1 MKNKVAIIGVGTQGS
16 MIAFRNAVYGKEVT
30 AYSRNL
36 SSRERCAERIER
48 FLEFYVQTG
57 RLMQA
62 EADQARARI
71 TYASTLEEACKDA
84 YMVIENIPEILERKQ
99 EMFCRLAEICD
110 DDVLL
115 SSNTSSLLM
124 SEICKDI
131 SPAPS
136 TYLSGRPRRPGTQQ
150 LCGNDVEQCHL

>member
-62 EADQARARI
+62 EADQ
-71 TYASTLEEACKDA
+71 STHYLRFHIGGGMQGCV
-84 YMVIENIPEILERKQ
+84 YGYRK
-99 EMFCRLAEICD
+99 
-110 DDVLL
+110 
-115 SSNTSSLLM
+115 
-124 SEICKDI
+124 
-131 SPAPS
+131 
-136 TYLSGRPRRPGTQQ
+136 YSGDT
-150 LCGNDVEQCHL
+150 

>member
-36 SSRERCAERIER
+36 SSREHCAERIER

-84 YMVIENIPEILERKQ
+84 YMVRRHLRLGFLFHGADSLHERIL
-99 EMFCRLAEICD
+99 D
-110 DDVLL
+110 
-115 SSNTSSLLM
+115 
-124 SEICKDI
+124 
-131 SPAPS
+131 
-136 TYLSGRPRRPGTQQ
+136 GTQIR
-150 LCGNDVEQCHL
+150 LIDWRP

>member
-57 RLMQA
+57 RLMQT

-71 TYASTLEEACKDA
+71 TYVSTLEEACKNA

-110 DDVLL
+110 DWCWLVLYD
-115 SSNTSSLLM
+115 M
-124 SEICKDI
+124 GAQK
-131 SPAPS
+131 
-136 TYLSGRPRRPGTQQ
+136 
-150 LCGNDVEQCHL
+150 

>member
-62 EADQARARI
+62 EADIVILPGAAETIRLQHHPILIHAR
-71 TYASTLEEACKDA
+71 
-84 YMVIENIPEILERKQ
+84 
-99 EMFCRLAEICD
+99 
-110 DDVLL
+110 
-115 SSNTSSLLM
+115 
-124 SEICKDI
+124 
-131 SPAPS
+131 
-136 TYLSGRPRRPGTQQ
+136 
-150 LCGNDVEQCHL
+150 

>member
-62 EADQARARI
+62 EAAFTRGQLDDAMIALER
-71 TYASTLEEACKDA
+71 TYAQTDGSGQ
-84 YMVIENIPEILERKQ
+84 ENIALCCD
-99 EMFCRLAEICD
+99 FLSLRL
-110 DDVLL
+110 
-115 SSNTSSLLM
+115 SLF
-124 SEICKDI
+124 DQ
-131 SPAPS
+131 
-136 TYLSGRPRRPGTQQ
+136 GTPPP
-150 LCGNDVEQCHL
+150 LYAAGAL